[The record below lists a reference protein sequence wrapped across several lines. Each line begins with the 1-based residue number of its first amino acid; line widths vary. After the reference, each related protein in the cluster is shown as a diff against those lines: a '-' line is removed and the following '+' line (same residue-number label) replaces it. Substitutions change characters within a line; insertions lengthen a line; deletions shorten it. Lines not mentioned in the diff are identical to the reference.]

1 MSRALPGLAW
11 MLAGALLLQA
21 CADVPA
27 YRRGDTPVLPP
38 TYGEPSATGVLGEL
52 PTHWWT
58 MFGDLELDR
67 LVELA
72 LSRNTDMRLAAARI
86 DEADAQLRLA
96 GAALWPQIGA
106 ETSAQR
112 TKVTE
117 AGAAP
122 LSPNAPA
129 YRSDYRAALTT
140 SFEIDLWG
148 KLRAAESATR
158 AQVLASRHARGA
170 VALSLSAN
178 LAQHY
183 FALRALDA
191 QRALARQSLALQDEM
206 LALTRRR
213 QAGGVASDLDVRRA
227 EAARSAVQV
236 LCSQLDQSRRLREN
250 QIGLLT
256 ARPGLEIA
264 PRQAS
269 AGQGALAEPPV
280 PPVGLPSSLLQARP
294 DIRQA
299 EEALAS
305 AQAQVAAVRAQRFPV
320 LSLTGALGSQSG
332 ELSRLFSGPAGVF
345 SLGIGLAGPLVDFG
359 RNAAQVDQARARQQQ
374 ALAVYDAAILSAFR
388 ETSDALVNLSR
399 SADIEAAQRERLAAQ
414 REAFRIATL
423 RYREGF
429 SPFLDVLDA
438 QRGAN
443 EAEQLE
449 LAARLARVAATI
461 DLIKAMGGGWKEQ
474 GAVPVADGHPT
485 D

>member
-1 MSRALPGLAW
+1 MSRGLGRLAW
-11 MLAGALLLQA
+11 ILGGALLLQA
-21 CADVPA
+21 CAELPA
-27 YRRGDTPVLPP
+27 YRRADTPELPS
-38 TYGEPSATGVLGEL
+38 TYGEPSATGVPGEL
-52 PTHWWT
+52 PAQWWA
-58 MFGDLELDR
+58 MFGEPDLDR
-67 LVELA
+67 LIELA
-72 LSRNTDMRLAAARI
+72 LARNTDMRLAAARI

-106 ETSAQR
+106 EASAQR
-112 TKVTE
+112 SKVTE

-122 LSPNAPA
+122 LSPNAPV

-148 KLRAAESATR
+148 KLRSAESATR
-158 AQVLASRHARGA
+158 AQALASRHARGA

-191 QRALARQSLALQDEM
+191 QRELAQQSLALQDET

-236 LCSQLDQSRRLREN
+236 LCAQLDQSRRLREN

-256 ARPGLEIA
+256 ARPGLVIA
-264 PRQAS
+264 PRQAR

-299 EEALAS
+299 EEALVS

-332 ELSRLFSGPAGVF
+332 ELSRLFSGPAGIF
-345 SLGIGLAGPLVDFG
+345 SLGMGLTGPLFDFG

-374 ALAVYDAAILSAFR
+374 ALALYDAALLAAFR
-388 ETSDALVNLSR
+388 ETRDALVTLSR
-399 SADIEAAQRERLAAQ
+399 SADIETAQRERLAAQ

-474 GAVPVADGHPT
+474 HAVPAAGGDLVD
-485 D
+485 